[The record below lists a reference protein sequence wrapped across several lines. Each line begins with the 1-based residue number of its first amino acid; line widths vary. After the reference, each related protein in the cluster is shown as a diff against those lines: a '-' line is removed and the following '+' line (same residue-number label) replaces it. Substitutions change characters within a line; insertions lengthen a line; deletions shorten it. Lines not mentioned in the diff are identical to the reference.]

1 MTVTY
6 WTGFSKRKNST
17 KQPTSGTDATVKLKD
32 NCSVINPTIQT
43 VGIPINAN
51 YFYISDFGRYY
62 FVSNVTKISSAI
74 TEFNLEVD
82 VLASYKSQI
91 GSTSAH
97 IVYSSTGYDTQI
109 VDNRIAVMTTKQITD
124 DPQSMGVFDSDGL
137 FLLSV
142 TNVQSSA
149 NGFAATYICNHNTL
163 DNVAN
168 ELMSMDIG
176 QMVIKSVY
184 QPFDCVISCTWLPL
198 KYSTFSTNTYCDT
211 SAEIEFGDYN
221 PHIPGN
227 KLKNPLYSNI
237 TMFTLTPR
245 YSDFRAMQPY
255 TSYSLLVPMYG
266 VIDLNASDIRNLLSL
281 GGFGVGWQI
290 DLASGDV
297 TMGIYTAAGTIGQT
311 INFNI
316 GVNCPIAQTSNNMTG
331 TISGIGGTAG
341 GLVGTVVSTVA
352 GNVPGAVL
360 GGIATLTG
368 AATTAMSAN
377 SRSTSIKGGING
389 RSSLALGGDLVL
401 FEYAMDTEDPDDAS
415 YIAAYGRP
423 VGEAH
428 AISNHSG
435 YVQCEGASCTM
446 PGSALEKERVNN
458 YLNSG
463 FFYE

>member
-43 VGIPINAN
+43 VGIPANAN

-62 FVSNVTKISSAI
+62 FVSNVTKISNAI

-82 VLASYKSQI
+82 VLASYKTNI
-91 GSTSAH
+91 GSTNAH

-109 VDNRIAVMTTKQITD
+109 IDNRIAVKTTKLVTD
-124 DPQSMGVFDSDGL
+124 DPVSMGVFDSTGL
-137 FLLSV
+137 FILSV

-149 NGFAATYICNHNTL
+149 NGFTATYVCNNNTL

-168 ELMSMDIG
+168 VLMNLDIDSRI
-176 QMVIKSVY
+176 IKAIY

-198 KYSTFSTNTYCDT
+198 KYSTFSTNTYCSSDN
-211 SAEIEFGDYN
+211 IMFGDYDSG
-221 PHIPGN
+221 ISGN
-227 KLKNPLYSNI
+227 RLTNPLYSNI
-237 TMFTLTPR
+237 TTFTLTPR
-245 YSDFRAMQPY
+245 YSDFRGMQPY

-266 VIDLNASDIRNLLSL
+266 VIDLNASDIRNLLGL

-297 TMGIYTAAGTIGQT
+297 TMGIYTAAGTIGQS
-311 INFNI
+311 INYNL

-331 TISGIGGTAG
+331 TISGIGGVAG
-341 GLVGTVVSTVA
+341 GIVGTAASFIT
-352 GNVPGAVL
+352 GNAPGAIMSGV
-360 GGIATLTG
+360 ATLTG
-368 AATTAMSAN
+368 AASVALGAN

-401 FEYAMDTEDPDDAS
+401 FEYAMDTEDPDNAS

>member
-43 VGIPINAN
+43 VGIPANAN

-62 FVSNVTKISSAI
+62 FVSNVTKISNAI

-97 IVYSSTGYDTQI
+97 IVYSSTGYDTQV
-109 VDNRIAVMTTKQITD
+109 VDNRIAVKTTKQITD
-124 DPQSMGVFDSDGL
+124 DPQSMGIFDSTGL
-137 FLLSV
+137 FILSV

-149 NGFAATYICNHNTL
+149 NGFVTTYVCNDNTL

-168 ELMSMDIG
+168 VLMNMDIDARI
-176 QMVIKSVY
+176 IKAIY
-184 QPFDCVISCTWLPL
+184 HPFDCVISCTWLPL
-198 KYSTFSTNTYCDT
+198 SYSTFSSNTYCSSDN
-211 SAEIEFGDYN
+211 IKFGDYDSG
-221 PHIPGN
+221 IPGN
-227 KLKNPLYSNI
+227 RLTSPLYSNI
-237 TMFTLTPR
+237 TTFTLTPR

-281 GGFGVGWQI
+281 NGFGVGWQI

-311 INFNI
+311 INFNL

-331 TISGIGGTAG
+331 TISGVGGVAGGIVGTATSLIG
-341 GLVGTVVSTVA
+341 
-352 GNVPGAVL
+352 GNVPGAVMSGL
-360 GGIATLTG
+360 ATLTG
-368 AATTAMSAN
+368 ASSVALGAN

-389 RSSLALGGDLVL
+389 RSSLALGGSLVL

-415 YIAAYGRP
+415 YIAAHGRP

-435 YVQCEGASCTM
+435 YVQCEGASCNM
-446 PGSALEKERVNN
+446 AGSALEKERVNN